1 MKKNLNFK
9 VDKKITSKRSNWKFD
24 KNVVNNFDK
33 HISQSVPFYKI
44 SHDLT
49 VKLSDFFLKKDSI
62 YYDLGCST
70 GILIKEIQNRHKTK
84 KIKCTGFDQSKDMLK
99 IAKRGG
105 SKVKF
110 INKDLEKINF
120 KKSDLITSLYT
131 IQFLQPKYRQNLFKK
146 IYDSLNW
153 GGAFIY
159 FEKIRGNDA
168 RFQDILNFL
177 YFDFKQEQGLTP
189 INILNKEISLR
200 SVLEPYTIKAN
211 MDFLKRAGFT
221 DVMPI
226 TQYLCFKGFL
236 AIK

>member
-9 VDKKITSKRSNWKFD
+9 VDKKIISKRSNWKFD
-24 KNVVNNFDK
+24 KQVVSNFDK
-33 HISQSVPFYKI
+33 HINQSVPFYKI

-70 GILIKEIQNRHKTK
+70 GILTKEIQNRHKNK
-84 KIKCTGFDQSKDMLK
+84 KIKCTGFDQSKAMLK
-99 IAKRGG
+99 IAKKGK
-105 SKVKF
+105 SNVKF
-110 INKDLEKINF
+110 VNKDLEKIKF

-146 IYDSLNW
+146 IYNSLNW

-159 FEKIRGNDA
+159 FEKIRGSDA

-226 TQYLCFKGFL
+226 AQYLCFKGFL